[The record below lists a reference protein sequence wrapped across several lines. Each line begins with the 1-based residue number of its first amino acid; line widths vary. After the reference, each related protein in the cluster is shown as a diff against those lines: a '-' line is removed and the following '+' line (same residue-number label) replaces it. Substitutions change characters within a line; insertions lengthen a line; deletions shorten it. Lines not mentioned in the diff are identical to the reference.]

1 MRITN
6 RFGLYGAL
14 FLLLITISALT
25 STEVDRPERYV
36 REAQM
41 ALPEQIFDNP
51 YQGQVAEPRAVAP
64 ELGGDPARSP
74 AGSPETLC
82 SSVEYPSRGRSKLTR
97 DEEARVEQ
105 AFAAAKVDLLRW
117 LDRNHKNFRPYSFE
131 TLREQVQQL
140 ELRVPTSND
149 DPDLR
154 WRGIGVWTRE
164 AGGSPILRVGPGF
177 ATLVERDPERAR
189 FELIRLAALGWA
201 PCELARVGARPWG
214 AYLQCMG
221 IAETDRGCGVGN
233 YSEAGWA
240 VSSAVATMVA
250 KGTKSPGCTLPAFAE
265 PARAGCPQAL
275 LKKETRH
282 DDRQPSSTRASR
294 TGISQR

>member
-36 REAQM
+36 REAQL

-51 YQGQVAEPRAVAP
+51 YQTQIDQPR
-64 ELGGDPARSP
+64 EGYS
-74 AGSPETLC
+74 TL
-82 SSVEYPSRGRSKLTR
+82 
-97 DEEARVEQ
+97 EQ
-105 AFAAAKVDLLRW
+105 AFVAAKVELLRW
-117 LDRNHKNFRPYSFE
+117 LDMNHRNFRPYSFE
-131 TLREQVQQL
+131 TLREQVQAL

-149 DPDLR
+149 DPDLK

-164 AGGSPILRVGPGF
+164 GDGSPVLRVGPGF
-177 ATLVERDPERAR
+177 ATLVERDPTRAR

-221 IAETDRGCGVGN
+221 IEESDRGCGVGN

-250 KGTKSPGCTLPAFAE
+250 KGTKNPGCTLPAFAE

-275 LKKETRH
+275 LKKEMRH
-282 DDRQPSSTRASR
+282 DYRQPSSGTRASSVGSAKR
-294 TGISQR
+294 